1 MKKADKQEM
10 TTVQEESQL
19 EVIKDIA
26 LQHRSTPLILTAL
39 TKIGKAIAAE
49 GIGKTRKN
57 DSQGYKFRG
66 VDEVM
71 NAFAPLFAEQG
82 VLILPKY
89 TNRQCLER
97 SSKNGATIFNVT
109 IEGQFT
115 FIHEDGSSITIGPL
129 VGEAMDSAD
138 KATNKAMA
146 VAFKYALFQTFCV
159 PLEGVTGGDADEVT
173 HEIAAPNPAPPKAI
187 AHDPPSP
194 KTLELINTT
203 LDNCKDIVGLRE
215 SVALLWDTFPPF
227 REKIKTKFDS
237 RKRELRPKEESP
249 ESILPHTEALAA

>member
-26 LQHRSTPLILTAL
+26 LQHRSAPLILTAL

-57 DSQGYKFRG
+57 ASQGYSFRG

-109 IEGQFT
+109 IEGEFT

-173 HEIAAPNPAPPKAI
+173 HEVVASKPERIKQVTYET
-187 AHDPPSP
+187 PSP
-194 KTLELINTT
+194 QNIAFLKKAFEKCQNVTE
-203 LDNCKDIVGLRE
+203 LRE
-215 SVALLWDTFPPF
+215 TANVLWSKFPEL
-227 REKIKTKFDS
+227 RDEIKAKFDIQKQALS
-237 RKRELRPKEESP
+237 SKQHPDEPIP
-249 ESILPHTEALAA
+249 ENEALAA